1 MSVSLTLF
9 ASSVKIP
16 TGGAIFTERGPM
28 PVLVEDNKDWGVWGG
43 LERIDINI
51 EDPQEVNSTCQ
62 LAEDNKWITYQV
74 TTEVEKKDGLVR
86 YHIHYA
92 EEENRDIIDEYG
104 KDAFIWGTHTLILEE
119 GRDSGESIWNNE
131 NGPGWKLEQ
140 LIGERRRTTTTR
152 LQRAQD
158 EFRRMLIVTDGCCAL
173 TRETCREA
181 LEAAHIVPV
190 KCGGQEVLPN
200 GILLRADLH
209 RIYDAGGFDIC
220 PKTGVVLVNQPYKSF
235 DLKNAKVKKDIL
247 PRIAEALRTRAN
259 PRSER

>member
-1 MSVSLTLF
+1 
-9 ASSVKIP
+9 
-16 TGGAIFTERGPM
+16 M
-28 PVLVEDNKDWGVWGG
+28 PVLVEDNEDWKGWGD
-43 LERIDINI
+43 LEQIDISI
-51 EDPQEVNSTCQ
+51 DDPKEVASTCQ
-62 LAEDNKWITYQV
+62 LFKDNKWKYNKWITYQV

-92 EEENRDIIDEYG
+92 EEENRDIIDKYG

-131 NGPGWKLEQ
+131 NGPGWRFEK
-140 LIGERRRTTTTR
+140 LIGEKRRTTTTK
-152 LQRAQD
+152 LQRAQA
-158 EFRRMLIVTDGCCAL
+158 EFRKNLENDGCCAL
-173 TRETCREA
+173 TGETRREA

-190 KCGGQEVLPN
+190 KCGGQEVLSN

-220 PKTGVVLVNQPYKSF
+220 PETGGVVLVDQSLVDQPYESF
-235 DLKNAKVKKDIL
+235 DDLKSAEISKDIF
-247 PRIAEALRTRAN
+247 PRIAAALRKRAN